1 MLALV
6 LGGVKLAAS
15 GLVAGGV
22 VAIGGVYA
30 LGRVFQAVASGAAP
44 FIYSTAI
51 VAVLAVVASVVPAI
65 RAAFLSPLAVLRDGS

>member
-1 MLALV
+1 
-6 LGGVKLAAS
+6 
-15 GLVAGGV
+15 V
-22 VAIGGVYA
+22 VAIGGVCA
-30 LGRVFQAVASGAAP
+30 LGRVVKAVASGAAL